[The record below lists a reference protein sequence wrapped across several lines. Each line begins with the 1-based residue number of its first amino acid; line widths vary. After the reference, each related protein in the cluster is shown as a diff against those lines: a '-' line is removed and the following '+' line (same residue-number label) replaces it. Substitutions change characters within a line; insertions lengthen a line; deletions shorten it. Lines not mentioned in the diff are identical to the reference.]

1 MVLDKAPRYK
11 SQEYRSSE
19 FEIKT
24 QQRYV
29 TQQIQGEDQID
40 EAAKENRKSQKSQK
54 SDGDR
59 LDISFHTVNQYLAR
73 ESQQEAGLD
82 SSNLEI
88 QNALDQM
95 QYLNESITNEQENVN
110 HSNLEDFR
118 PSQTFDMTAR
128 MKERLE

>member
-19 FEIKT
+19 FEIKCR
-24 QQRYV
+24 QRN
-29 TQQIQGEDQID
+29 QNPKIEEKDQI
-40 EAAKENRKSQKSQK
+40 EEIAEETKKSQK

-88 QNALDQM
+88 
-95 QYLNESITNEQENVN
+95 
-110 HSNLEDFR
+110 
-118 PSQTFDMTAR
+118 
-128 MKERLE
+128 